1 MTNTQTTNECSSQ
14 SSGKPWIECIGV
26 FLPSEIA
33 AALAKEKI
41 DSLDDSGRA
50 AEEVRIARE
59 LLATFPHGPINVQ
72 VNTWL
77 DDNRDLL
84 LSCMGGK

>member
-1 MTNTQTTNECSSQ
+1 VANTQATNECSSQ
-14 SSGKPWIECIGV
+14 SSGKPWNECIGV
-26 FLPSEIA
+26 FFPSEIA
-33 AALAKEKI
+33 AALTKEKI

-59 LLATFPHGPINVQ
+59 LLAAFPHGPINVQ